1 MSPKESPSSSP
12 IRHSN
17 DLFSVCHVFE
27 LVDYLLFEYH
37 LCLSWLSY
45 LRMFYIEPGVYRKQP
60 PYLTFE
66 VVVWRPHLV
75 GIYWVCYALIDE
87 WVTVTRWSKKQKA
100 QIPGRSMELDD
111 WKWKAMEI
119 RSTGWDDSDTSSSI
133 SKIVESVGEAVE
145 ELKEGNSV
153 VLIFLLDCMD
163 CSLMLLMSE
172 RLILKSHLIRHAF
185 STVEYQQVFFVLSRG
200 SIGNSLA
207 TSPEVVVWAAYIL
220 PSPDPTVWEYTGFVV
235 VVVEYQQVIIEM
247 TNGGADYCFECVGL
261 AQLMQEPFAYC
272 RKEFQLDKFVTHEVN
287 FEDINNA
294 FELLIQGKSL
304 RCVI

>member
-1 MSPKESPSSSP
+1 METPLGGN
-12 IRHSN
+12 I
-17 DLFSVCHVFE
+17 L
-27 LVDYLLFEYH
+27 
-37 LCLSWLSY
+37 
-45 LRMFYIEPGVYRKQP
+45 
-60 PYLTFE
+60 
-66 VVVWRPHLV
+66 
-75 GIYWVCYALIDE
+75 
-87 WVTVTRWSKKQKA
+87 VTRWSKKQKA

-119 RSTGWDDSDTSSSI
+119 RSSGWDDSDTSSSI
-133 SKIVESVGEAVE
+133 SKIVESVGEGVE
-145 ELKEGNSV
+145 ELKEGDSV
-153 VLIFLLDCMD
+153 VLIFLLDFVDVVNVRKVDPEIPPNKACLFN
-163 CSLMLLMSE
+163 CGV
-172 RLILKSHLIRHAF
+172 
-185 STVEYQQVFFVLSRG
+185 ST
-200 SIGNSLA
+200 
-207 TSPEVVVWAAYIL
+207 
-220 PSPDPTVWEYTGFVV
+220 DPTVWEYTGFVV